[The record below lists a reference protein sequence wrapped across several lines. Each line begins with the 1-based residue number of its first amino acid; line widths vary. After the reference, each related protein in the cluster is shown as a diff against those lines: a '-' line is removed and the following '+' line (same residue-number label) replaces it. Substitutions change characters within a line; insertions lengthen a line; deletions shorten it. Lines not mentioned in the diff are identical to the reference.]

1 VVDAE
6 YVVHLGLST
15 LGVFN
20 GSEASISY
28 IPYDSIIV
36 GVRCYNCSF
45 FLLVLFVLGLIS
57 KG

>member
-6 YVVHLGLST
+6 YIVHLGLST

-28 IPYDSIIV
+28 VPYDRIIV
-36 GVRCYNCSF
+36 VMDCYNC
-45 FLLVLFVLGLIS
+45 LFYPAPLCS
-57 KG
+57 

>member
-1 VVDAE
+1 MVDAE
-6 YVVHLGLST
+6 YAVHLGLST

-36 GVRCYNCSF
+36 GGGA
-45 FLLVLFVLGLIS
+45 L
-57 KG
+57 